1 MSNDPY
7 IYFFLETGKTRVAAV
22 ELNPDTASIPALIRK
37 VVHTQ
42 KTQFFDGVG
51 TTQRTSSNLLQRCFY
66 FPLRVWYQATGFD
79 MKDKILEAWI
89 STEGR
94 QNDKVILMG
103 CSRGGYSAQ
112 ILAQVVNHYG
122 YPTPGD
128 PESNKHLQV
137 CIRKRILS
145 STAADVRNIS
155 VYALD
160 PVGSHGGLTTP
171 ARCLGF
177 GSKTLPAGLRARV
190 ILMAGE
196 GRIGFRPNIYDSN
209 SNLLEQVWFDGEHGD
224 AWCLSASFR
233 SVLAYILGDMCSNG
247 VRIKDHLL
255 QPIQHQPRR
264 LGFLSKPLLWQR
276 RYSCPLPPNQVRHN
290 SCSRI
295 SDDNESIPSLHETHL
310 LTLI

>member
-1 MSNDPY
+1 
-7 IYFFLETGKTRVAAV
+7 
-22 ELNPDTASIPALIRK
+22 LIRK

-51 TTQRTSSNLLQRCFY
+51 TTQRTSSNLLQRCLY
-66 FPLRVWYQATGFD
+66 FPLRVWYKATGFD

-94 QNDKVILMG
+94 QNDNVILMG

-112 ILAQVVNHYG
+112 ILTQVVNHYG

-128 PESNKHLQV
+128 PDSNKHLQV
-137 CIRKRILS
+137 CIRKRILL

-177 GSKTLPAGLRARV
+177 ESRKLPAGLRARV

-196 GRIGFRPNIYDSN
+196 GRIGFRPNIYDS
-209 SNLLEQVWFDGEHGD
+209 SSDLLEQVWFDGEHGD
-224 AWCLSASFR
+224 AWDLSASFR
-233 SVLAYILGDMCSNG
+233 SILAYILGDMRSNR
-247 VRIKDHLL
+247 VRIKVDLL

-264 LGFLSKPLLWQR
+264 LGFLSKTLHWQR
-276 RYSCPLPPNQVRHN
+276 RYSCPLPKNQVRHN

-295 SDDNESIPSLHETHL
+295 SDDRESIPSAHETHL